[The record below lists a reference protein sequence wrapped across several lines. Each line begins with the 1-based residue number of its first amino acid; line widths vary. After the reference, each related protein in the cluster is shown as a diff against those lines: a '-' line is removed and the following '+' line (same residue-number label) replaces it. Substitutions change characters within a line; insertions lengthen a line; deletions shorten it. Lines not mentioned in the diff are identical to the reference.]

1 MFLEQLQKEQSY
13 VKLRTTEE
21 KAAALSYTN
30 KVNWV
35 SKTMRKGI
43 LVKVSLQ

>member
-1 MFLEQLQKEQSY
+1 MFLKQLQKEQAY

-21 KAAALSYTN
+21 KAGTLSYTN

-35 SKTMRKGI
+35 SKTMRKGL
-43 LVKVSLQ
+43 LVRVSLQ